1 MSLIRFPDPRHASPE
16 GIVALGGNLHVN
28 TLLAAYRQGIFPWPI
43 EGLPLTWFCPEERAV
58 LDFAQL
64 HVPRSLVKER
74 RRTSLQFTIDA
85 DFHAVITGCAG
96 VKRAREDGT
105 WITPRIIRAYCELH
119 ARGHAHS
126 VEAWEGNMLVGG
138 MYGVDVDGAFA
149 GESMFHLRP
158 NASKLALLY
167 LIEHLR
173 ARGLDW
179 MDIQVIT
186 PHMKAL
192 GAIIIARDEFL
203 ERLSLA
209 RRRGLKL
216 FESQDIDQQ
225 GHTG

>member
-16 GIVALGGNLHVN
+16 GIVALGGNLNVD

-43 EGLPLTWFCPEERAV
+43 EGLPLAWFCPEERGV
-58 LDFAQL
+58 LDFASL

-74 RRTSLQFTIDA
+74 RRTSLRFTIDTA
-85 DFHAVITGCAG
+85 FQAVITACAG
-96 VKRAREDGT
+96 VKRRREDGT

-138 MYGVDVDGAFA
+138 VYGVDVDGAFA

-173 ARGLDW
+173 ERNLEW

-186 PHMKAL
+186 PHMDAL
-192 GAIIIARDEFL
+192 GAMIITRDEFL
-203 ERLSLA
+203 ERLVLA
-209 RRRGLKL
+209 RRCGLKL
-216 FESQDIDQQ
+216 FDSQGIDQQ